1 LNTPVLGI
9 IENMSHYLCS
19 HCGHRDEIFGT
30 GGARE
35 VSDKMGLPFLG
46 EIPLSTNIRVHS
58 DQGKPVVLADPESE
72 QAKAFLQVAENT
84 AAQISIR
91 NMSGDLEQDIKVS
104 F

>member
-1 LNTPVLGI
+1 
-9 IENMSHYLCS
+9 MSDS
-19 HCGHRDEIFGT
+19 R
-30 GGARE
+30 
-35 VSDKMGLPFLG
+35 GLPFLG
-46 EIPLSTNIRVHS
+46 EIPLSTNIRVYS

-91 NMSGDLEQDIKVS
+91 NMAGDFEQDIKVS